1 MVGAGA
7 GVDAEQA
14 YMWVSGM
21 IGLFTTLRPARLGGL
36 DDALAEAMQRVAV
49 SPKVSPEKE

>member
-21 IGLFTTLRPARLGGL
+21 IGLFTTLRPAWLGGL